1 VPLPPRLPDAA
12 LTRGTHPSAKFWKA
26 RLQEPIASAL
36 AAVAVPARAPPTILE
51 NTPNSRTSRLDPR
64 LHLCRRVDRG
74 FSLIEVL
81 VASALMVVALAGLAQ
96 LAVASV
102 LAGDGSRAVTLAA
115 VLASQKIEQLR
126 ALAWTVDAA
135 GAPVSDTATDTSR
148 SPERPAGGTG
158 LAPSPPDALVED
170 TSGYCD
176 YLDGAGRSLGGGSR
190 PPAGTVFVRRW
201 SIQPL
206 AGRDGVVMTVSVTRA
221 GAPPARAR
229 RVDEARLV
237 AVKVRKAG

>member
-1 VPLPPRLPDAA
+1 MHV
-12 LTRGTHPSAKFWKA
+12 
-26 RLQEPIASAL
+26 
-36 AAVAVPARAPPTILE
+36 
-51 NTPNSRTSRLDPR
+51 
-64 LHLCRRVDRG
+64 CRRVDRG

-158 LAPSPPDALVED
+158 LAPSPPDALLED

-176 YLDGAGRSLGGGSR
+176 YLDGHGRSLGGGSR

-206 AGRDGVVMTVSVTRA
+206 AGRDGLVMTVSVTRA
-221 GAPPARAR
+221 GVPPARAR
-229 RVDEARLV
+229 RIDEARLV